1 MLVFGICLVMI
12 GPAFMLVPD
21 IALDL
26 FVSPTTN
33 EPWVRVAVSLET
45 ALPAAAVHL
54 NTKWGRRMKR
64 LTQRSDVSAPTD
76 TSRKGEF

>member
-1 MLVFGICLVMI
+1 MLVFGICLVVI

-33 EPWVRVAVSLET
+33 EPWIRVAVSLET
-45 ALPAAAVHL
+45 ALPDAAVHL
-54 NTKWGRRMKR
+54 TH
-64 LTQRSDVSAPTD
+64 RSGGS
-76 TSRKGEF
+76 E